1 MQFLDNAPPLKVIP
15 SMLNRLWGFDGEVV
29 ISAIPEGLF
38 LVELPT
44 IRLCE
49 WVLARSWHIHHSSMI
64 LRRWS
69 SGIKPVDTSPKELLV
84 WLTFKA
90 VPPAILTHEGI
101 SWLAS
106 QVGTPIN
113 KSVRDGLDIK
123 VCVVKDVMKEIPS
136 SLTVVLEGGE
146 QSCISIESREP
157 RV

>member
-1 MQFLDNAPPLKVIP
+1 
-15 SMLNRLWGFDGEVV
+15 
-29 ISAIPEGLF
+29 
-38 LVELPT
+38 
-44 IRLCE
+44 
-49 WVLARSWHIHHSSMI
+49 MI